1 MMDRIEICRRVGITW
16 AELQFWIESGW
27 IYQAVGIAGF
37 TEADEARA
45 RLIKDLDGSMGI
57 NSEGIA
63 VILDLLDQ
71 IHGLRRLLKA
81 AYLFQLGPDAAT
93 DRADD
98 TQAAPP

>member
-1 MMDRIEICRRVGITW
+1 MMDRIEICRRVSVEW
-16 AELQFWIESGW
+16 PELQFWIKSGW
-27 IYQAVGIAGF
+27 IYQDVGIAGL

-45 RLIKDLDGSMGI
+45 RLIKDLNGPMGI

-81 AYLFQLGPDAAT
+81 AYRPRQGPDAAIG
-93 DRADD
+93 RADD
-98 TQAAPP
+98 TQAARR